1 MDRWCAC
8 WFWPA
13 DQLACAPLPTTFAA
27 PPPETRAVAARVA
40 GELRFFHWEL
50 EFPDVFRVR
59 GSGFDAILGNP
70 PWDIAK
76 PSSMEFFSGIDP
88 LYRSYGKQEAVRR
101 QSRYFV
107 DEAVERAWL
116 DYGARFRAQS
126 NFMGHAASPFG
137 DPEENDKS
145 QDRFAA
151 ARGHENRTLHDR
163 WRQARRRAAGFGD
176 PRHPF
181 RHQGSADLN
190 LYKLFL
196 EAAHGLLKGGGRL
209 GFIVPSGLYSDH
221 GTGALRRLLLDHCRW
236 EWLFGI
242 ENRDKIFPIHR
253 SYKFNPIIVQKG
265 GTTEA
270 IRAAFM
276 RRRLDDWEHADG
288 LVTSYPRAQVERFSP
303 KSRAILEIQSRR
315 DLEILEKIYANS
327 VLLGDDGPGG
337 WGIRYATEFHMT
349 GDSRLFPP
357 RPQWEAKGYRP
368 DEYSRWLLGD
378 WRPIEDLWA
387 EMGIDPS
394 RPQPSAIELEAWLFD
409 TSAGPARRAAEA
421 RYLHGHLLKPG
432 DAARTDWLLRCAQPP
447 CDRLP
452 LPRADLPAGI
462 ILSREGDAW
471 IREEDIRDLALPLYQ
486 GIMIQPFTPSARGW
500 ISGTGLRAKWDYRYP
515 GQLNWDPQFLMS
527 RSDFD
532 TGHDMLSTKIGYRRI
547 ARNTDERSF
556 IGAVCPSFPCGDSV
570 FILHVG
576 DDSID
581 HVSRALAYLNSFV
594 FDFLFRFRIG
604 GTNLSWYVLEEGAL
618 PARHRARS
626 DNLFNSVLML
636 NLVPNQFAPIN
647 SFTETVVGN
656 NYHGALLSS
665 ERLRIRSVVD
675 AVSCAAYGC
684 DTSDLHYIL
693 RNSDYSN
700 TTRPNELDVRG
711 FWRVDRDRDPELRHT
726 VLTLIALHDLEA
738 KIEAAGGDREQGIEA
753 FLNQNDG
760 EGWLLPETL
769 RLADYGLGHDDRAK
783 HPQPVASRLGPRFY
797 DWQLAQSAD
806 ESQRECRLH
815 ARNLLGEF
823 RYESL
828 RRGGHHP
835 ALDEQPERRV
845 AEPGVDYA
853 VDSGSQECQP
863 ELFGSD
869 E

>member
-1 MDRWCAC
+1 M
-8 WFWPA
+8 
-13 DQLACAPLPTTFAA
+13 
-27 PPPETRAVAARVA
+27 
-40 GELRFFHWEL
+40 
-50 EFPDVFRVR
+50 
-59 GSGFDAILGNP
+59 
-70 PWDIAK
+70 
-76 PSSMEFFSGIDP
+76 
-88 LYRSYGKQEAVRR
+88 
-101 QSRYFV
+101 
-107 DEAVERAWL
+107 
-116 DYGARFRAQS
+116 
-126 NFMGHAASPFG
+126 
-137 DPEENDKS
+137 
-145 QDRFAA
+145 
-151 ARGHENRTLHDR
+151 
-163 WRQARRRAAGFGD
+163 
-176 PRHPF
+176 
-181 RHQGSADLN
+181 
-190 LYKLFL
+190 
-196 EAAHGLLKGGGRL
+196 
-209 GFIVPSGLYSDH
+209 
-221 GTGALRRLLLDHCRW
+221 LDHCRW

-387 EMGIDPS
+387 ELGVDPS
-394 RPQPSAIELEAWLFD
+394 RPQPPAIELEAWLFD
-409 TSAGPARRAAEA
+409 TAAGPERRAAEA

-432 DAARTDWLLRCAQPP
+432 DAARTDWRLRCAQPP

-452 LPRADLPAGI
+452 IPRADLPAGI

-471 IREEDIRDLALPLYQ
+471 IREEDIRDVALPLYE
-486 GIMIQPFTPSARGW
+486 GRMIGQFDFSQKGWVSGKGRGAVW
-500 ISGTGLRAKWDYRYP
+500 REIPWHQK
-515 GQLNWDPQFLMS
+515 QIEPQFLMASLDYNSAVGLPDRPKALHMRIASATNMRTATASFAHGMPAGDKAAAFYTNSVQHTLVLTAILNSLIFDFVTRS
-527 RSDFD
+527 RLIGLNLDYHVLEQSPLPIIDSPRLHQVISEITVRLNANPRWFATQRFELSNGGSPTVVSSASSHAERARLLAMLNALVAD
-532 TGHDMLSTKIGYRRI
+532 RYRITSGDMLR
-547 ARNTDERSF
+547 
-556 IGAVCPSFPCGDSV
+556 VVDSC
-570 FILHVG
+570 
-576 DDSID
+576 D
-581 HVSRALAYLNSFV
+581 
-594 FDFLFRFRIG
+594 
-604 GTNLSWYVLEEGAL
+604 L
-618 PARHRARS
+618 P
-626 DNLFNSVLML
+626 
-636 NLVPNQFAPIN
+636 I
-647 SFTETVVGN
+647 
-656 NYHGALLSS
+656 
-665 ERLRIRSVVD
+665 ERLRNRTQ
-675 AVSCAAYGC
+675 ATG
-684 DTSDLHYIL
+684 
-693 RNSDYSN
+693 
-700 TTRPNELDVRG
+700 LDPKG
-711 FWRVDRDRDPELRHT
+711 FWRVDQDIAPELRHT

-783 HPQPVASRLGPRFY
+783 HHQPVAGSLGPRFY

-835 ALDEQPERRV
+835 ALDEQPERLV
-845 AEPGVDYA
+845 AERGANYA
-853 VDSGSQECQP
+853 IDSGSEEQP
-863 ELFGSD
+863 ELFASD
-869 E
+869 EMRRAT